1 MCCFNYIR
9 SLNYRITMSY
19 IARENERV
27 NWIEVFVYP
36 IGLILCMILG
46 YLGLLELLILVGLV
60 SIALGILMAIG
71 ISVI

>member
-19 IARENERV
+19 IDRENERV

-46 YLGLLELLILVGLV
+46 YFGLPEFSILVGLV
-60 SIALGILMAIG
+60 C
-71 ISVI
+71 SV